1 MSVEQ
6 ELKQVILSKYKS
18 IRAFSIAVD
27 LPYSTIDNIFKRGL
41 MGTGVQTVM
50 KICESLCLDMK
61 ELAKG
66 SIVFTDSNRGIKKDF
81 SPLEEEI
88 IEAYRAAPAV
98 LQKAVLDILHI
109 EAPASPLEQKRH
121 A

>member
-1 MSVEQ
+1 MNVEQ
-6 ELKQVILSKYKS
+6 ELKHVILSQYKS
-18 IRAFSIAVD
+18 IRAFSIAVN

-50 KICESLCLDMK
+50 KICESLSLDMK

-66 SIVFTDSNRGIKKDF
+66 SIVFTNNNMSIKKDF

-88 IEAYRAAPAV
+88 IEAYRAASPV
-98 LQKAVLDILHI
+98 LQDAVLDILHI
-109 EAPASPLEQKRH
+109 KKPVSTEQKKN